1 MLKALT
7 ASKVDYFFNAAKY
20 KAKCHVYERDGYCF
34 FIARLYARGGSGAG
48 FVAELQLRDGSRA
61 LFSRKH
67 TAVLRALVDEASQGG
82 GAFVLPVRSE
92 AARLARQL
100 GFLPPADADEAA
112 ALAAE
117 AAAAAALLP
126 PPGAGAPPELSLSAL
141 QAPPAALRAGGG
153 APDAAHA
160 MSSPQAVDE
169 SLSAVVALL
178 RAHFDD
184 VAIAGAEAALGIA
197 ESAVARA
204 ALAARASAAPP
215 SIPLAAL
222 VDALVVRAGG
232 KNNDSARCRTLCAF
246 AFEGLAK
253 DAALSRAL
261 VKFAAPILDAVSFD
275 PTGAPQLYA
284 LRRAAIGAVRAMAAH
299 SAAHAAVVAAACGP
313 QLAFLSAPPY
323 VGADAEFDAAVAA
336 ALKRQ

>member
-1 MLKALT
+1 MINALT
-7 ASKVDYFFNAAKY
+7 ASKVDFAFNAAKY

-34 FIARLYARGGSGAG
+34 FIARLYARGGAGAG

-61 LFSRKH
+61 LFGRKH
-67 TAVLRALVDEASQGG
+67 TAVLRALVDEAAQGG

-100 GFLPPADADEAA
+100 GFLPPADEEEAA

-141 QAPPAALRAGGG
+141 QAPPAALRAGGS
-153 APDAAHA
+153 PDAAHA

-169 SLSAVVALL
+169 ALSAVVALL

-197 ESAVARA
+197 ESPVARA
-204 ALAARASAAPP
+204 ALAARAAAAPP
-215 SIPLAAL
+215 SVPLAAL
-222 VDALVVRAGG
+222 VDALLVRAGG

-253 DAALSRAL
+253 DAPLSRVL

-275 PTGAPQLYA
+275 PNGAPQLYA
-284 LRRAAIGAVRAMAAH
+284 LRRSAIGAVRAMAAH
-299 SAAHAAVVAAACGP
+299 SPAHAAAIASTCGP
-313 QLAFLSAPPY
+313 QLSFLAAPPY
-323 VGADAEFDAAVAA
+323 VGADPAFDAAVAA
-336 ALKRQ
+336 TLKRQ